1 MDKGRLKMLNTIQI
15 ATDTLIVT
23 PTGLTKI
30 AALKQAIKV
39 PLNHVRSISMGN
51 PDILNEVK
59 GLRAPGTSIPGYWA
73 GDFVK
78 NDQVTFFN
86 AKQATPLIVI
96 ELEHERYQRLVLS
109 VDDAEN
115 VIAEFETVANA

>member
-1 MDKGRLKMLNTIQI
+1 MLNLIQI

-39 PLNHVRSISMGN
+39 PLNHVRSISMGD
-51 PDILNEVK
+51 PDILNEAK
-59 GLRAPGTSIPGYWA
+59 GLRAPGTRIPGYWA

-78 NDQVTFFN
+78 NNQVTFFN
-86 AKQATPLIVI
+86 AKQATTLNVI

>member
-1 MDKGRLKMLNTIQI
+1 MLNLIQI

-39 PLNHVRSISMGN
+39 PLNHVRSISMGD
-51 PDILNEVK
+51 PDILNEAK
-59 GLRAPGTSIPGYWA
+59 GLRAPGTRIPGYWA

-78 NDQVTFFN
+78 NNQVTFFN
-86 AKQATPLIVI
+86 AKQATTLNVI
-96 ELEHERYQRLVLS
+96 ELEHQQYQRLVLS

-115 VIAEFETVANA
+115 VIAEFERVANA

>member
-1 MDKGRLKMLNTIQI
+1 MLNTIQI